1 MRRAMAE
8 AVVGDDQYGEDPTV
22 QALQEEFAERLG
34 KEAALY
40 VPSGV
45 MANQLALRVLTRP
58 GDAVVAGAHQHVVA
72 YEYGAAARNAG
83 VQFLPL
89 PDADGMVDEAEV
101 QAALVGSAY
110 HQPKVGLVSL
120 ENTHMAAGGA
130 VWDYERFC
138 QIATMAGQ
146 AGVPVHLD
154 GARLWHAEVATR
166 RPVHEWA
173 GPATTVMCCLSK
185 GLCAPVGSVLA
196 GSAPLIDAAREERHR
211 LGGAMRQAGV
221 IAAAGRVALATMTA
235 RLEEDHRHAVALAEA
250 VQERWPTA
258 GLDPAGVQT
267 NIVIFS
273 HPNPAALIEHLR
285 QAGVLAGSVGPQR
298 IRMVTHH
305 GIEEADVEIVR
316 KALQDAP
323 S

>member
-8 AVVGDDQYGEDPTV
+8 ADVGDDQYGEDPTV
-22 QALQEEFAERLG
+22 RALQDEFAERLG

-45 MANQLALRVLTRP
+45 MANQLALRILTRP
-58 GDAVVAGAHQHVVA
+58 GDAVVAGAGQHVVA

-89 PDADGMVDEAEV
+89 PDADGMLSEAAV
-101 QAALVGSAY
+101 RAALAGAAY

-130 VWDYERFC
+130 IWDYGRFGRVVA
-138 QIATMAGQ
+138 IAEH

-154 GARLWHAEVATR
+154 GARLWHAEAATG
-166 RPVHEWA
+166 RPVREWA
-173 GPATTVMCCLSK
+173 APATTVMCCLSK
-185 GLCAPVGSVLA
+185 GLAAPVGSVLA
-196 GSAPLIDAAREERHR
+196 GSAAFIGAAVEERHR

-235 RLEEDHRHAVALAEA
+235 RLEEDHHRAVVLAEA
-250 VQERWPTA
+250 VRERWPGC
-258 GLDPAGVQT
+258 GLDPAAVQT

-273 HPNPAALIEHLR
+273 HPDPGRLIDHLR
-285 QAGVLAGSVGPQR
+285 QGGVLAGSVGPQR
-298 IRMVTHH
+298 VRMVTHY
-305 GIEEADVEIVR
+305 GIDDADIETAR
-316 KALQDAP
+316 KVLQSAP
-323 S
+323 F